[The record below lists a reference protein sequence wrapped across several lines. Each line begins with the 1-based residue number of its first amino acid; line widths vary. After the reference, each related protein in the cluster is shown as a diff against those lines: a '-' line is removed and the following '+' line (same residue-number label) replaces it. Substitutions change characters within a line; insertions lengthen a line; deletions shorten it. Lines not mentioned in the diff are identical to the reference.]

1 MTLPFLSKDWHYL
14 CLSAAIHGFFLS
26 CLLAFLLLIKGED
39 STTFVSSVQHV
50 SVMKFIQLV

>member
-14 CLSAAIHGFFLS
+14 CLSAAIRGFFLS